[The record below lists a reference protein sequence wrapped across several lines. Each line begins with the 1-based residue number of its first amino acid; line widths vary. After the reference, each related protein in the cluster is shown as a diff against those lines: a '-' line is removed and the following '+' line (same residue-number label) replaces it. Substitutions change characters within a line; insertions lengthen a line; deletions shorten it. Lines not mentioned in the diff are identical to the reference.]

1 MQNNQITTLKTEGYV
16 TSHDMVEIEP
26 VRLDAEGNPV
36 PVFDETARASSTFKV
51 KGKGDF
57 DLKPNPAHVRG
68 AYANLRH
75 HQARGLLRNN
85 KLDDAAGTTHLVPLE
100 RAELFAHN
108 FDIETTGMDYLS
120 SDGPGFA
127 GQENFA
133 MAGAMMAART
143 AALGTDATHLA
154 IRIR

>member
-1 MQNNQITTLKTEGYV
+1 MQNEQITTLKAEAPV

-26 VRLDAEGNPV
+26 VRLDAEGNPT
-36 PVFDETARASSTFKV
+36 PVFDEKARASSTFKV

-75 HQARGLLRNN
+75 HQARGLLRNHS
-85 KLDDAAGTTHLVPLE
+85 LDDAAGTTHLVPLN
-100 RAELFAHN
+100 RVDFFAHY

-120 SDGPGFA
+120 SGGPGFS
-127 GQENFA
+127 GQENVA
-133 MAGAMMAART
+133 MAGALLEACAA
-143 AALGTDATHLA
+143 AKGTDATHVA

>member
-1 MQNNQITTLKTEGYV
+1 VQNDQITTLKADGFITPR
-16 TSHDMVEIEP
+16 DMVEIEP
-26 VRLDAEGNPV
+26 VRLDAAGNPE
-36 PVFDETARASSTFKV
+36 PVFDEKARASSTFKV

-75 HQARGLLRNN
+75 HHARGLLRNHQ
-85 KLDDAAGTTHLVPLE
+85 LDDAAGTTHLVPLD
-100 RAELFAHN
+100 RVDFFAHY
-108 FDIETTGMDYLS
+108 FDIETCGVDAYS
-120 SDGPGFA
+120 SSGSAIA

-133 MAGAMMAART
+133 MAGALIEARAA
-143 AALGTDATHLA
+143 AEGTDATHVA

>member
-1 MQNNQITTLKTEGYV
+1 
-16 TSHDMVEIEP
+16 
-26 VRLDAEGNPV
+26 
-36 PVFDETARASSTFKV
+36 
-51 KGKGDF
+51 
-57 DLKPNPAHVRG
+57 VRG

-100 RAELFAHN
+100 RAELFAHY
-108 FDIETTGMDYLS
+108 FDIETCGVETSYDS
-120 SDGPGFA
+120 SPTIT

-133 MAGAMMAART
+133 MAGALMAARE
-143 AALGTDATHLA
+143 AAQGTDATHVA